1 VSYLY
6 YAERIYQLPLG
17 VVGIAIGIVLLPE
30 LSRRL
35 RAGKEDLAMR
45 SQNRAL
51 EFAALL
57 TVPAAAALF
66 VAAGPIVQV
75 LFERGA
81 FTQAAV
87 APTAWAL
94 AAFAFGLPAFVAI
107 KVFSPG
113 FFARE
118 DTRTPMNYA
127 IIGVAVNIAG
137 SLALYLPL
145 GHVGIAI
152 ATTLSGWVNAGLL
165 AGTLKRRGHLAL
177 TAEDRRKLTRIAYC
191 ALAMAGVVWL
201 LAWGLDRWLGDPST
215 VVRAL
220 ALVLLVAL
228 GGTFYIGAAH
238 FTGAADLRAIRDM
251 LTRRR

>member
-1 VSYLY
+1 MAV
-6 YAERIYQLPLG
+6 
-17 VVGIAIGIVLLPE
+17 GIVLLPE

-35 RAGKEDLAMR
+35 RAGKEELAMR
-45 SQNRAL
+45 SQNRSL

-57 TVPAAAALF
+57 TVPAAAALV
-66 VAAGPIVQV
+66 VAATPIVQV

-81 FTQAAV
+81 FQAADI
-87 APTAWAL
+87 APTAHAL
-94 AAFAFGLPAFVAI
+94 AAFACGLPAFVAI

-127 IIGVAVNIAG
+127 IVGVAVNIAG

-152 ATTLSGWVNAGLL
+152 ATSLARWVHAGLL
-165 AGTLKRRGHLAL
+165 AATLTRRGHFTLGAQ
-177 TAEDRRKLTRIAYC
+177 DRRRLARILLC
-191 ALAMAGVVWL
+191 ALAMAGFVWL
-201 LAWGLDRWLGDPST
+201 LTLGLGPWLGAPST
-215 VVRAL
+215 TLRAL
-220 ALVLLVAL
+220 ALAAVVTL
-228 GGTFYIGAAH
+228 GGIFYIGAAH
-238 FTGAADLRAIRDM
+238 FTGAADLRAIADM